1 MHRLFILFPVL
12 LWLLSSC
19 NPPVRLSP
27 KKVRTGLDSVEY
39 AGVVERAIDVDLRPA
54 RFLAKVKVGDLGM
67 SLDCAYP
74 DVLGYALNKSR
85 AIGGNLLVLTA
96 HKRNQVKSN
105 CHTIRGEIYQISS
118 LEGVEKQ
125 IRWHPKRPLMPGDLR
140 GSRPAQS
147 SADKLPPL
155 HCTISCRVGGDYFK
169 EAIIRTET
177 LFWAD
182 STYRPA
188 DTALTDF
195 ARRRAQVHFNLA
207 ELHARRLKA
216 ALVSLGPDL
225 PALTG
230 QSRPMTAKQQ
240 TALREEAA
248 AFDAALTGSAPD
260 AVLERWEK
268 KVQADLVALEGFY
281 GQYIVDLRKKKGE

>member
-1 MHRLFILFPVL
+1 MHRLFILFPAL

-19 NPPVRLSP
+19 NPPVRLIP
-27 KKVRTGLDSVEY
+27 RKVKTGLDSVEY

-54 RFLAKVKVGDLGM
+54 KFLAKVKVGDLGM

-85 AIGGNLLVLTA
+85 AIGGNLLVLTE
-96 HKRNQVKSN
+96 HKRNEVKSN
-105 CHTIRGEIYQISS
+105 CHTIRGEIYQIPS
-118 LEGVEKQ
+118 LEGLEKQ

-147 SADKLPPL
+147 STEKLPPL

-169 EAIIRTET
+169 EAVIRTET

-182 STYRPA
+182 STYLPSDA
-188 DTALTDF
+188 TLTDF

-207 ELHARRLKA
+207 EMHARRLKSV
-216 ALVSLGPDL
+216 LVGLGPDL

-230 QSRPMTAKQQ
+230 QFRPITAKQQ
-240 TALREEAA
+240 AALREEAA
-248 AFDAALTGSAPD
+248 IFDAELAGNAPD

-268 KVQADLVALEGFY
+268 KVLADLISFERFY
-281 GQYIVDLRKKKGE
+281 GDYVVDLRKKKG